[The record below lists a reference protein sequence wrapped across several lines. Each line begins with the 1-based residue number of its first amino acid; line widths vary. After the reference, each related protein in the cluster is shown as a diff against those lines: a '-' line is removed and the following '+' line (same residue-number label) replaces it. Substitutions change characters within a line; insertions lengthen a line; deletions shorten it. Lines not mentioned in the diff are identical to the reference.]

1 MDVSAETYPAAA
13 LDLAARIVTALVW
26 VLAAGLAIAGAF
38 ALASSATP
46 VGAILLVVGVSL
58 AVLHLYLRRL
68 EPRTYVVEDG
78 TLSVLRRSAAPRR
91 FVGTFANVHRGVLG
105 WRVAGDGGGY
115 GYLGRFRAEG
125 RTVSAY
131 VTDRAQVVLLDVG
144 GSALA
149 VSPAD
154 PEGFVEKVGRGS

>member
-1 MDVSAETYPAAA
+1 MDASPETYPAAA
-13 LDLAARIVTALVW
+13 LDRAARIVTAFVW
-26 VLAAGLAIAGAF
+26 ILAVGLAVAGAF
-38 ALASSATP
+38 ALGAGATP
-46 VGAILLVVGVSL
+46 TGAILLAVGVSL
-58 AVLHLYLRRL
+58 AVLHVYLRRL
-68 EPRTYVVEDG
+68 EPRSYVVEDG
-78 TLSVLRRSAAPRR
+78 TLSVLRRSASPRR
-91 FVGTFANVHRGVLG
+91 FVGTFANVHRGALG
-105 WRVAGDGGGY
+105 MRVAGDGGGY

-154 PEGFVEKVGRGS
+154 PESFIEKVGRGS